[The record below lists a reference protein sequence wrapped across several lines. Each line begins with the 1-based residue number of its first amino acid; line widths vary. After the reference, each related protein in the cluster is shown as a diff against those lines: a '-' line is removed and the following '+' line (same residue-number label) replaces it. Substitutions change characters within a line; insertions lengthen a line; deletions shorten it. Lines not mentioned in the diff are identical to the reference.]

1 MDLSLLDFGHAEA
14 NFKYKFKE
22 EKDVGALVSIWSP
35 SASLNFGWF
44 TITYEAEIGAAGYK
58 YQRDAKSI
66 EFGSALGLGGFL
78 KISWR

>member
-1 MDLSLLDFGHAEA
+1 
-14 NFKYKFKE
+14 
-22 EKDVGALVSIWSP
+22 
-35 SASLNFGWF
+35 LNFGWF